1 MWLYVAFVVVIVIFL
16 SKEFFQR
23 TLKEGFDSNT
33 ITLEEFNKKYDA
45 DLVGL
50 PPWLFA
56 LGVEGGKY
64 QTFSKIELY
73 GETLVEY
80 WMEHYAPSLPKHYA
94 ILCPMDGMG
103 TSGDISEELVDKEI
117 TSGMI
122 QTLNST
128 PYLIPELK
136 NSLTISEGRNE
147 YPVFHSNRVLY
158 AMCSNV
164 NDHITVLIPDAHFIR
179 EKAYQ
184 EKKEEIDKNRI
195 PYSKRKS
202 ECIWRGNL
210 NNGHV
215 DNFMKPHG
223 KTMNPRKYFQKLH
236 LEGRFPKV
244 NFENKDTS
252 ISDQIQYKMILD
264 MDGWSSTW
272 SATVWKMYSGSVLL
286 KTKSKWKQWYYH
298 KLEPW
303 VHYVPV
309 KDDFSDLNDKI
320 EWCLH
325 NERECI
331 KITENAKR
339 FVDKHLTWDQ
349 VKKDT
354 LAAVR
359 SSIV

>member
-1 MWLYVAFVVVIVIFL
+1 MRLHKVSKVVL
-16 SKEFFQR
+16 SSGVQLAKSV
-23 TLKEGFDSNT
+23 K
-33 ITLEEFNKKYDA
+33 
-45 DLVGL
+45 
-50 PPWLFA
+50 
-56 LGVEGGKY
+56 LGVIPG
-64 QTFSKIELY
+64 
-73 GETLVEY
+73 
-80 WMEHYAPSLPKHYA
+80 
-94 ILCPMDGMG
+94 DGIG
-103 TSGDISEELVDKEI
+103 
-117 TSGMI
+117 
-122 QTLNST
+122 
-128 PYLIPELK
+128 PE
-136 NSLTISEGRNE
+136 
-147 YPVFHSNRVLY
+147 V
-158 AMCSNV
+158 
-164 NDHITVLIPDAHFIR
+164 IR
-179 EKAYQ
+179 HA
-184 EKKEEIDKNRI
+184 
-195 PYSKRKS
+195 
-202 ECIWRGNL
+202 
-210 NNGHV
+210 V
-215 DNFMKPHG
+215 AA
-223 KTMNPRKYFQKLH
+223 
-236 LEGRFPKV
+236 LEQAAPKV